1 MLFRSIK
8 TLINSVIIII
18 LTYGCGF
25 SIVKKTDL
33 QDVYIYKIDAS
44 GDKRVNFDLKN
55 KLSLKS
61 KNTDKKKI
69 SLNIETNKNKTVKEK
84 NSRNE
89 ITKYLLSINLTIKI
103 EDENKILKKINL
115 KEEIDYNVGSQ
126 YSQTINNEKEAVKT
140 LTNSLVE
147 RIIRE
152 ISLININDL

>member
-1 MLFRSIK
+1 MIK
-8 TLINSVIIII
+8 TIIYSVIIMI

-25 SIVKKTDL
+25 SIVKKSDL
-33 QDVYIYKIDAS
+33 QDVYIYKIDTS

-61 KNTDKKKI
+61 KNSDKKRI
-69 SLNIETNKNKTVKEK
+69 SLNIETNKNKTIKEK
-84 NSRNE
+84 NSKNE
-89 ITKYLLSINLTIKI
+89 ITKYLLSINLTIRI
-103 EDENKILKKINL
+103 EDETKILKDINL
-115 KEEIDYNVGSQ
+115 KEEVDYNVGSQ
-126 YSQTINNEKEAVKT
+126 YSQTINNEKKAVKT

>member
-1 MLFRSIK
+1 MIK

-84 NSRNE
+84 NSKNE
-89 ITKYLLSINLTIKI
+89 ITKYLLSINLTIEI

>member
-1 MLFRSIK
+1 MIK

-84 NSRNE
+84 NSKNE